1 MTRNSKKNLV
11 FVGVV
16 KDRLE
21 VSKKMV
27 KQMHVLMT
35 VCCRYPFFFP
45 FPDPNRPA
53 SVSLSSSSKKV
64 KG

>member
-21 VSKKMV
+21 VPKKMV

-45 FPDPNRPA
+45 FPDPNRA
-53 SVSLSSSSKKV
+53 ATVSLSSSSKKV